1 MQFSKCDFLT
11 VINCFTIIYCFR
23 FFNLKILPVTEV
35 MTSWKTQSRWSW
47 ADPFVSRKWSRQKTW
62 KCHRRIL
69 WLFHFTGV
77 IKNQEVV
84 LEVKKRGLWQF
95 EGFSPL
101 PKYCSCIFNSIR
113 GATDWELLIYT
124 TPTHNISTN
133 KLKWASWKFAHFQSI
148 CQDFHF
154 EEK

>member
-23 FFNLKILPVTEV
+23 FFNLKIVPVTEV

-69 WLFHFTGV
+69 WLLHFTGV

-84 LEVKKRGLWQF
+84 LKVKRRGLWQF
-95 EGFSPL
+95 WGFSPYQNIVL
-101 PKYCSCIFNSIR
+101 AFSALFKEVQINNCWFTPVQ
-113 GATDWELLIYT
+113 YT
-124 TPTHNISTN
+124 ISVPI
-133 KLKWASWKFAHFQSI
+133 H
-148 CQDFHF
+148 
-154 EEK
+154 